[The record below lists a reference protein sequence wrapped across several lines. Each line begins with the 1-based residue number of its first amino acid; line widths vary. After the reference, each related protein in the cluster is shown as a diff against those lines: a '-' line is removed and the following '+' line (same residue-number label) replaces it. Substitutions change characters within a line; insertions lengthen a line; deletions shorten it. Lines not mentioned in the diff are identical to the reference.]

1 MAFLFVSFA
10 YNGGRKCLKVGKS
23 GKFMFIGEYQH
34 NTDAKGRLIIPARFR
49 DELGQ
54 NVILAKGLDGC
65 ITVYTY
71 PQWNEVLAQLKLL
84 PNTKRESRMYVHTLT
99 AKAAECEFDAQGR
112 VLIPNSLLKEAD
124 IEKECVV
131 VGVVD
136 HIEIWS
142 KPRWTAYYDRASASF
157 EEVAEQLTEFVK

>member
-1 MAFLFVSFA
+1 
-10 YNGGRKCLKVGKS
+10 
-23 GKFMFIGEYQH
+23 MFIGEYQH

-54 NVILAKGLDGC
+54 QVILAKGLDGC
-65 ITVYTY
+65 ITVYTTQ
-71 PQWNEVLAQLKLL
+71 QWDEVLVKLKQL
-84 PNTKRESRMYVHTLT
+84 PNTKRESRMYIHTLT

-112 VLIPNSLLKEAD
+112 VLIPNTLIQEAE
-124 IEKECVV
+124 IKKECVV

-142 KPRWTAYYDRASASF
+142 KLRWDAYYSEASASF